1 MNMLFLQELFNNIT
15 QRDALLRRRQPET
28 LTPDHRQLIKAC
40 QKLLE
45 SDGEA
50 SSIALSSRALA
61 IYQRLSAAEKSSFFA
76 RLAAD
81 FAAEPGPIDAA
92 YMAYQEARDNPT
104 LQRLFEACE
113 PRRQE
118 LFRRLNLASDG
129 TYELVKMR
137 EDLLGLLREQPE
149 LAAIDDD
156 FAHLFGSW
164 FNRGFLM
171 LKRIDW
177 NTPASILEK
186 IIRYEAVHE
195 IQDWDDLRR
204 RLDARDRR
212 CFAFFHPAIGD
223 EPLIFVEVALHKGLP
238 SRIQPILSGERSGAV
253 YSKTSDIKNSD
264 TNKDIDDPEDA
275 DTAAFFG
282 ISNCQTGLRGISFGN
297 FLIKQVVQE
306 LSQELPQLKY
316 FVTLSPVPG
325 FAQWLREQRDDEK
338 LSEPLRTSLKG
349 LETPGWHQDKA
360 CEEQLKAAIRPLAAR
375 YLVDEKNR
383 HGLPLNPVA
392 RFHLGNGA
400 ELHRINWLGDISDK
414 GFKQAAG
421 LMVNYLYVLD
431 DIERNH
437 ENYTAKATVA
447 CSSEVRDL
455 ARRARKLAK
464 GETTK

>member
-1 MNMLFLQELFNNIT
+1 MNMSFLQELFNNIT
-15 QRDALLRRRQPET
+15 QRDALLRRRSGESA
-28 LTPDHRQLIKAC
+28 TPDHGQLVAAC
-40 QKLLE
+40 QALLE

-50 SSIALSSRALA
+50 SSIALASRALA
-61 IYQRLSAAEKSSFFA
+61 MYRRLSALERASFFA
-76 RLAAD
+76 RLGAE
-81 FAAEPGPIDAA
+81 FAAEPARIDAA
-92 YMAYQEARDNPT
+92 YGAYREARDNAS
-104 LQRLFEACE
+104 LQALFEACE

-129 TYELVKMR
+129 TVELVRMR
-137 EDLLGLLREQPE
+137 EDLLALLRDNPG
-149 LAAIDDD
+149 LNAIDAD

-164 FNRGFLM
+164 FNRGFLV

-223 EPLIFVEVALHKGLP
+223 EPLIFVEVALCKGLP
-238 SRIQPILSGERSGAV
+238 NRIQPILAGEESGVEE
-253 YSKTSDIKNSD
+253 
-264 TNKDIDDPEDA
+264 PEEA
-275 DTAAFFG
+275 DSAAFFG

-306 LSQELPQLKY
+306 LKQELPQLRY

-325 FAQWLREQRDDEK
+325 FAQWLEECRSDESLPGELRKTLGELDATEWQRDPERAAK
-338 LSEPLRTSLKG
+338 LEAVVK
-349 LETPGWHQDKA
+349 
-360 CEEQLKAAIRPLAAR
+360 PLAAR
-375 YLVDEKNR
+375 YLVHEKNAR
-383 HGLPLNPVA
+383 GKPLNAVA

-400 ELHRINWLGDISDK
+400 ELHRVNWLGDVSAK
-414 GFKQAAG
+414 GLKQAAG
-421 LMVNYLYVLD
+421 LMVNYLYVLE

-437 ENYTAKATVA
+437 ENYTANATVA

-455 ARRARKLAK
+455 ARKARKLAK
-464 GETTK
+464 GEHSK

>member
-15 QRDALLRRRQPET
+15 QRDALLRRRQHET
-28 LTPDHRQLIKAC
+28 STPDHGQLVKAC

-50 SSIALSSRALA
+50 SSIALASRALA
-61 IYQRLSAAEKSSFFA
+61 IYQRLSPVEKSSFFA
-76 RLAAD
+76 RLTTD

-92 YMAYQEARDNPT
+92 YLAYQEVRDNQS

-137 EDLLGLLREQPE
+137 EDLLALLREQPE

-238 SRIQPILSGERSGAV
+238 SRIQPILSGESSG
-253 YSKTSDIKNSD
+253 NSSG
-264 TNKDIDDPEDA
+264 NRKAIDEPEDA

-325 FAQWLREQRDDEK
+325 FAQWLQEQRDDEQ
-338 LSEPLRTSLKG
+338 LPASLRQSLKG
-349 LETPGWHQDKA
+349 LETPGWHQNKTR
-360 CEEQLKAAIRPLAAR
+360 EEQLKAAIRPLAAR
-375 YLVDEKNR
+375 YLIEEKNR

-400 ELHRINWLGDISDK
+400 ELHRINWLGDISEK

-455 ARRARKLAK
+455 AKRARKLAK

>member
-1 MNMLFLQELFNNIT
+1 MNMSFLQELFTSIT
-15 QRDALLRRRQPET
+15 RRDALRRRRRAGAPPPHHGEVVE
-28 LTPDHRQLIKAC
+28 AC
-40 QKLLE
+40 AALLA

-50 SSIALSSRALA
+50 SSIALASRALA
-61 IYQRLSAAEKSSFFA
+61 LYQGLSPEEKVAFFE

-81 FAAEPGPIDAA
+81 FAAEPEAIDGAYAA
-92 YMAYQEARDNPT
+92 YREARDNDS
-104 LQRLFEACE
+104 LQVLFLACE

-129 TYELVKMR
+129 THALVEMR
-137 EDLLGLLREQPE
+137 EDLLALLRERSDFTG
-149 LAAIDDD
+149 IDRD

-164 FNRGFLM
+164 FNRGFLV

-204 RLDARDRR
+204 RLDARNRR

-223 EPLIFVEVALHKGLP
+223 EPLIFVEVALCKGLP
-238 SRIQPILSGERSGAV
+238 SRIQPILGGEDGGV
-253 YSKTSDIKNSD
+253 E
-264 TNKDIDDPEDA
+264 DPEDA
-275 DTAAFFG
+275 DSAAFFG

-306 LSQELPQLKY
+306 LKHELPQLKY

-325 FAQWLREQRDDEK
+325 FRQWLEERRHDESLPRALRETLGELDTAEWQREPERVAK
-338 LSEPLRTSLKG
+338 LEAVVK
-349 LETPGWHQDKA
+349 
-360 CEEQLKAAIRPLAAR
+360 PLAAR
-375 YLVDEKNR
+375 YLVHEKNAR
-383 HGLPLNPVA
+383 GKPLNPVA

-400 ELHRINWLGDISDK
+400 ELHRVNWLGDVSAK
-414 GFKQAAG
+414 GLKQAAG

-437 ENYTAKATVA
+437 ENYTANATVA
-447 CSSEVRDL
+447 SSSEVRDL
-455 ARRARKLAK
+455 ARKARKMAK
-464 GETTK
+464 GESSK

>member
-28 LTPDHRQLIKAC
+28 LTPDHRQLVKAC
-40 QKLLE
+40 HKLLE

-50 SSIALSSRALA
+50 SSIALASRALA
-61 IYQRLSAAEKSSFFA
+61 IYQRLSAAEKSSFFE

-92 YMAYQEARDNPT
+92 YLAYQEVRDNKS

-137 EDLLGLLREQPE
+137 EDMLGMLREQPE

-177 NTPASILEK
+177 NTPASVLEK

-238 SRIQPILSGERSGAV
+238 SRIQPILSGESSGERHSKKAV
-253 YSKTSDIKNSD
+253 DE
-264 TNKDIDDPEDA
+264 PEDA

-325 FAQWLREQRDDEK
+325 FAQWLQEQRDDEQ
-338 LSEPLRTSLKG
+338 LPAALRKSLKQ
-349 LETPGWHQDKA
+349 LETPGWHQDKN
-360 CEEQLKAAIRPLAAR
+360 CEEQLKTAIRPLAAR
-375 YLVDEKNR
+375 YLIEEKNR

-400 ELHRINWLGDISDK
+400 ELHRINWLGDISEK

-431 DIERNH
+431 EIERNH

-455 ARRARKLAK
+455 AKRARKQAK

>member
-1 MNMLFLQELFNNIT
+1 MNMSFLQELFNSIT
-15 QRDALLRRRQPET
+15 QRDARLWRRQGDAA
-28 LTPDHRQLIKAC
+28 TPDHTQMLDAC
-40 QKLLE
+40 RALLE

-50 SSIALSSRALA
+50 SSISLASRALA
-61 IYQRLSAAEKSSFFA
+61 MYQRLEEAERTRFFE
-76 RLAAD
+76 RLASD
-81 FAAEPGPIDAA
+81 FAADPARIDQAYAA
-92 YMAYQEARDNPT
+92 YREQRDNRS
-104 LQRLFEACE
+104 LQALFDVCE

-118 LFRRLNLASDG
+118 LFRRLNLASNG
-129 TYELVKMR
+129 THALVRMR
-137 EDLLGLLREQPE
+137 EGLLDRLRERRGDDAQE
-149 LAAIDDD
+149 LAAIDAD

-164 FNRGFLM
+164 FNRGFLV

-195 IQDWDDLRR
+195 IRDWDDLRR

-223 EPLIFVEVALHKGLP
+223 EPLIFVEVALCKGLP
-238 SRIQPILSGERSGAV
+238 DRIQPILAGESAGTQRE
-253 YSKTSDIKNSD
+253 
-264 TNKDIDDPEDA
+264 IDDPESA
-275 DTAAFFG
+275 DSAAFFG

-306 LSQELPQLKY
+306 LKQELPQLKH

-325 FAQWLREQRDDEK
+325 FAHWLGERRDDDTLPDE
-338 LSEPLRTSLKG
+338 LRQVLHELDAPDWHLDPAESERLK
-349 LETPGWHQDKA
+349 TVVK
-360 CEEQLKAAIRPLAAR
+360 PLAAR
-375 YLVDEKNR
+375 YLVEEKNAR
-383 HGLPLNPVA
+383 GLPLNPVA

-400 ELHRINWLGDISDK
+400 ELHRINWLGDTSPK
-414 GFKQAAG
+414 GLKQAAG

-437 ENYTAKATVA
+437 ENYTANATVV

-455 ARRARKLAK
+455 NRRARKMAK
-464 GETTK
+464 GEPAK

>member
-1 MNMLFLQELFNNIT
+1 MNMTFLQELFNNIT
-15 QRDALLRRRQPET
+15 QRDALLRRRQGDAAN
-28 LTPDHRQLIKAC
+28 PDHHQLVEAC
-40 QKLLE
+40 RALLE

-50 SSIALSSRALA
+50 SSIALASRALA
-61 IYQRLSAAEKSSFFA
+61 MYRLLSDEQKQRFFEG
-76 RLAAD
+76 LATE
-81 FAAEPGPIDAA
+81 FAAEPDKIDAA
-92 YMAYQEARDNPT
+92 YAAYREARDNT
-104 LQRLFEACE
+104 RLQALFEACE

-118 LFRRLNLASDG
+118 LFRRLNLASHG
-129 TYELVKMR
+129 TYELVRMR
-137 EDLLGLLREQPE
+137 QDLLGWLRDRPDF
-149 LAAIDDD
+149 ATIDAD

-195 IQDWDDLRR
+195 IQDWNDLRR

-223 EPLIFVEVALHKGLP
+223 EPLIFVEVALCKGIP
-238 SRIQPILSGERSGAV
+238 DRIQPILAGDESGVEE
-253 YSKTSDIKNSD
+253 
-264 TNKDIDDPEDA
+264 PEDA
-275 DTAAFFG
+275 DSAAFFG

-306 LSQELPQLKY
+306 LKQELPQLRY

-325 FAQWLREQRDDEK
+325 FAQWLAERLEDETLPASLRDTLAE
-338 LSEPLRTSLKG
+338 
-349 LETPGWHQDKA
+349 LETPDWHRDPERA
-360 CEEQLKAAIRPLAAR
+360 GRLKSVVKPLAAR
-375 YLVDEKNR
+375 YLVEEKNAR
-383 HGLPLNPVA
+383 GLPLNPVA

-400 ELHRINWLGDISDK
+400 ELHRVNWLGDVSAK
-414 GFKQAAG
+414 GLKQAAG

-437 ENYTAKATVA
+437 ENYIANAKVA
-447 CSSEVRDL
+447 RSSEVRDL
-455 ARRARKLAK
+455 ARKARKLAK
-464 GETTK
+464 GEHSK

>member
-1 MNMLFLQELFNNIT
+1 MNMSFLQELFNNIT
-15 QRDALLRRRQPET
+15 QRDALLWRRQGDAAVH
-28 LTPDHRQLIKAC
+28 DHSVLVEAC
-40 QKLLE
+40 HELLE

-50 SSIALSSRALA
+50 SSITLASRALA
-61 IYQRLSAAEKSSFFA
+61 IYQHLDEEHKRAFFHA
-76 RLAAD
+76 LADAFAAD
-81 FAAEPGPIDAA
+81 PAHIDAA
-92 YMAYQEARDNPT
+92 YSAYRDARDNSS
-104 LQRLFEACE
+104 LQTLFEACE

-118 LFRRLNLASDG
+118 LFRRLNLASGG
-129 TYELVKMR
+129 TYQLVKMR
-137 EDLLGLLREQPE
+137 EDLLGLLKEAPALQ
-149 LAAIDDD
+149 AIDAD

-164 FNRGFLM
+164 FNRGFLV
-171 LKRIDW
+171 LRRIDW

-204 RLDARDRR
+204 RLDARHRR

-238 SRIQPILSGERSGAV
+238 SRIQPILAGEDAGV
-253 YSKTSDIKNSD
+253 EE
-264 TNKDIDDPEDA
+264 PEDA

-306 LSQELPQLKY
+306 LKQELPQVKH

-325 FAQWLREQRDDEK
+325 FAQWLSAQREGGGLTSATRDALEGLDAPDWHRQPE
-338 LSEPLRTSLKG
+338 LADSLG
-349 LETPGWHQDKA
+349 
-360 CEEQLKAAIRPLAAR
+360 AIIKPLAAK
-375 YLVDEKNR
+375 YLVEAKHR
-383 HGLPLNPVA
+383 SGLPLNPVA

-400 ELHRINWLGDISDK
+400 QLHRINWLGDTSSK
-414 GFKQAAG
+414 GLSQAAG

-437 ENYTAKATVA
+437 ENYIANANVA
-447 CSSEVRDL
+447 RSSEVKDL
-455 ARRARKLAK
+455 TKRARKLTT
-464 GETTK
+464 GESPT

>member
-1 MNMLFLQELFNNIT
+1 MNMMFLQELFNNIT
-15 QRDALLRRRQPET
+15 QRDALLRRRHPET
-28 LTPDHRQLIKAC
+28 LTPDHQQLVEAC
-40 QKLLE
+40 QTLLE

-50 SSIALSSRALA
+50 SSIALASRALA
-61 IYQRLSAAEKSSFFA
+61 IYRRLSTAEKSSFFG
-76 RLAAD
+76 RLTTD
-81 FAAEPGPIDAA
+81 FAAEPDPIDAA
-92 YMAYQEARDNPT
+92 YTAYQQARDNPT

-137 EDLLGLLREQPE
+137 EDLLALLPEQPE
-149 LAAIDDD
+149 FAAIDED

-238 SRIQPILSGERSGAV
+238 SYIQPILSSERFGEKSGE
-253 YSKTSDIKNSD
+253 SSSTQKG
-264 TNKDIDDPEDA
+264 IDDPDDA

-306 LSQELPQLKY
+306 LSQELAQLKF

-325 FAQWLREQRDDEK
+325 FAQWLQERRDDEQ
-338 LSEPLRTSLKG
+338 LPEPLRESLNG
-349 LETPGWHQDKA
+349 LETPGWHQDKIR
-360 CEEQLKAAIRPLAAR
+360 EEQLKAAVRPLAAR

-447 CSSEVRDL
+447 CSNEVRDL

-464 GETTK
+464 GETAK

>member
-1 MNMLFLQELFNNIT
+1 MNMTFLQELFNNIT
-15 QRDALLRRRQPET
+15 QRDALLRRKHPET
-28 LTPDHRQLIKAC
+28 QTPDHGQLVKAC
-40 QKLLE
+40 QTLLA

-50 SSIALSSRALA
+50 SSIALASRALA
-61 IYQRLSAAEKSSFFA
+61 IYQRLSDAEKRSFFT
-76 RLAAD
+76 RLSED
-81 FAAEPGPIDAA
+81 FAADPNHIDDT
-92 YMAYQEARDNPT
+92 YQAYQTSRNNHT
-104 LQRLFEACE
+104 LQALFEACE

-118 LFRRLNLASDG
+118 LFRRLNLASGG
-129 TYELVKMR
+129 TYDLVKMR
-137 EDLLGLLREQPE
+137 EDLLTLLRDEPG
-149 LAAIDDD
+149 LAPIDDD
-156 FAHLFGSW
+156 FAHLFSSW

-195 IQDWDDLRR
+195 IQDWNDLRR

-223 EPLIFVEVALHKGLP
+223 EPLIFVEVALYKGLP
-238 SRIQPILSGERSGAV
+238 SRIQPILKGEEDGWV
-253 YSKTSDIKNSD
+253 D
-264 TNKDIDDPEDA
+264 TDNA

-306 LSQELPQLKY
+306 LSQELPQLKH

-325 FAQWLREQRDDEK
+325 FAQWLAEQQHAEQWPEVVRETLAELK
-338 LSEPLRTSLKG
+338 LPD
-349 LETPGWHQDKA
+349 WQQDKQRA
-360 CEEQLKAAIRPLAAR
+360 ERLKALVRPLAAY
-375 YLVDEKNR
+375 YLVDQKN
-383 HGLPLNPVA
+383 HYGLPQNPVA

-400 ELHRINWLGDISDK
+400 ELHRINWLGDISAK
-414 GFKQAAG
+414 GLTQSAG

-437 ENYTAKATVA
+437 ESYTAKAAVA
-447 CSSEVRDL
+447 CSNEVRDL

>member
-28 LTPDHRQLIKAC
+28 LTPDHQQLVKAC
-40 QKLLE
+40 HTLLE

-50 SSIALSSRALA
+50 SSIALASRALA
-61 IYQRLSAAEKSSFFA
+61 IYQRLSEVEKISFFGC
-76 RLAAD
+76 LTTD
-81 FAAEPGPIDAA
+81 FAADPGPIDTA
-92 YMAYQEARDNPT
+92 YSAYKEARDNPT

-137 EDLLGLLREQPE
+137 EDLLGLLREHPQ
-149 LAAIDDD
+149 LSAIDDD
-156 FAHLFGSW
+156 FGHLFGSW

-238 SRIQPILSGERSGAV
+238 SRIQPILSGEQSNTTKKG
-253 YSKTSDIKNSD
+253 T
-264 TNKDIDDPEDA
+264 DDSEDA

-306 LSQELPQLKY
+306 LSQELPQLQY

-325 FAQWLREQRDDEK
+325 FSQWLQEQRDDEQLPK
-338 LSEPLRTSLKG
+338 PLRKSLKM
-349 LETPGWHQDKA
+349 LETPDWHQDKA
-360 CEEQLKAAIRPLAAR
+360 SEERLKAVIRPLAAR

-400 ELHRINWLGDISDK
+400 ELHRINWLGDISNK

-447 CSSEVRDL
+447 CSNEVHDL
-455 ARRARKLAK
+455 VRRARKLAK

>member
-1 MNMLFLQELFNNIT
+1 MNMMFLQEIFNNIT
-15 QRDALLRRRQPET
+15 QRDALLRRRNPGA
-28 LTPDHRQLIKAC
+28 LTPDHGHLVSAC
-40 QKLLE
+40 QALLA

-50 SSIALSSRALA
+50 SSIALASRALA
-61 IYQRLSAAEKSSFFA
+61 IYQRLSATEKASFFA
-76 RLAAD
+76 RLASD
-81 FAAEPGPIDAA
+81 FAADAGQIDEAYAA
-92 YMAYQEARDNPT
+92 YSEARDNYT
-104 LQRLFEACE
+104 LQTLFEACE

-118 LFRRLNLASDG
+118 LFRRLNLARDG

-149 LAAIDDD
+149 LGPIDDD

-177 NTPASILEK
+177 NTPASVLEK

-195 IQDWDDLRR
+195 IQDWNDLRR

-238 SRIQPILSGERSGAV
+238 SRIQPILVGEENGA
-253 YSKTSDIKNSD
+253 
-264 TNKDIDDPEDA
+264 DPEDD

-325 FAQWLREQRDDEK
+325 FAQWLTEQREDEQWP
-338 LSEPLRTSLKG
+338 ETLRSTLG
-349 LETPGWHQDKA
+349 ELETPDWHHDA
-360 CEEQLKAAIRPLAAR
+360 VREERLKTIIRPLAAR
-375 YLVDEKNR
+375 YLIEAKNAK
-383 HGLPLNPVA
+383 GLPLNPVA

-400 ELHRINWLGDISDK
+400 ELHRINWLGDISSK
-414 GFKQAAG
+414 GVKQAAG

-437 ENYTAKATVA
+437 ENYTAKGTVA
-447 CSSEVRDL
+447 CSNEVRDL

-464 GETTK
+464 GETAK

>member
-1 MNMLFLQELFNNIT
+1 MNMTFLQEMFQSIT
-15 QRDALLRRRQPET
+15 HRDALLRRRQGDGKP
-28 LTPDHRQLIKAC
+28 PDHRRLVDAC
-40 QKLLE
+40 LRLLE

-50 SSIALSSRALA
+50 SSIVLASRALGM
-61 IYQRLSAAEKSSFFA
+61 YQRLGPEGRHGFFA
-76 RLAAD
+76 RLASD
-81 FAAEPGPIDAA
+81 FAADPTEIDTA
-92 YMAYQEARDNPT
+92 YARYAEQRDNAS
-104 LQRLFEACE
+104 LEALFEACE

-118 LFRRLNLASDG
+118 LIRRLNLTSGG
-129 TYELVKMR
+129 TVELVRMR
-137 EDLLGLLREQPE
+137 QDLLALLREHPE
-149 LAAIDDD
+149 LSAIDAD

-177 NTPASILEK
+177 HTPASILEK

-195 IQDWDDLRR
+195 IRDWDDLRR

-223 EPLIFVEVALHKGLP
+223 DPLIFVEVALHKGLP
-238 SRIQPILSGERSGAV
+238 ARIQPILAGEDAG
-253 YSKTSDIKNSD
+253 
-264 TNKDIDDPEDA
+264 IDDPELA

-306 LSQELPQLKY
+306 LKQELPQLKH

-325 FAQWLREQRDDEK
+325 FAQWLAERRDDEA
-338 LSEPLRTSLKG
+338 LPTSVRKSLAELEDPDWHRDPERAERLKSVV
-349 LETPGWHQDKA
+349 K
-360 CEEQLKAAIRPLAAR
+360 PLAAR
-375 YLVDEKNR
+375 YLLEEKNAR
-383 HGLPLNPVA
+383 GLPLNPVA

-400 ELHRINWLGDISDK
+400 ELHRINWLGDVSDK
-414 GFKQAAG
+414 GLRQAAG

-437 ENYTAKATVA
+437 ENYTSNATVA
-447 CSSEVRDL
+447 RSSEVKDL
-455 ARRARKLAK
+455 ARKARKLAK

>member
-1 MNMLFLQELFNNIT
+1 MNMTFLQEMFQSIT
-15 QRDALLRRRQPET
+15 HRDALLRRRQGDGKP
-28 LTPDHRQLIKAC
+28 PDHRRLVDAC
-40 QKLLE
+40 LRLLE

-50 SSIALSSRALA
+50 SSIVLASRALGM
-61 IYQRLSAAEKSSFFA
+61 YQRLGPEGRHGFFA
-76 RLAAD
+76 RLASD
-81 FAAEPGPIDAA
+81 FAADPTEIDTA
-92 YMAYQEARDNPT
+92 YARYAEQRDNAS
-104 LQRLFEACE
+104 LEALFEACE

-118 LFRRLNLASDG
+118 LIRRLNLTSGG
-129 TYELVKMR
+129 TVELVRMR
-137 EDLLGLLREQPE
+137 QDLLALLREHPE
-149 LAAIDDD
+149 LSAIDAD

-177 NTPASILEK
+177 HTPASILEK

-195 IQDWDDLRR
+195 IRDWDDLRR

-223 EPLIFVEVALHKGLP
+223 DPLIFVEVALHKGLP
-238 SRIQPILSGERSGAV
+238 ARIQPILAGEDAG
-253 YSKTSDIKNSD
+253 
-264 TNKDIDDPEDA
+264 IDDPELA

-306 LSQELPQLKY
+306 LKQELPQLKH

-325 FAQWLREQRDDEK
+325 FAQWLAERRDDEALPPTVRK
-338 LSEPLRTSLKG
+338 SLAE
-349 LETPGWHQDKA
+349 LEDPDWHRDPERA
-360 CEEQLKAAIRPLAAR
+360 ERLKSVVKPLAAR
-375 YLVDEKNR
+375 YLLEEKNAR
-383 HGLPLNPVA
+383 GLPLNPVA

-400 ELHRINWLGDISDK
+400 ELHRINWLGDVSDK
-414 GFKQAAG
+414 GLRQAAG

-437 ENYTAKATVA
+437 ENYTSNATVA
-447 CSSEVRDL
+447 RSSEVKDL
-455 ARRARKLAK
+455 ARKARKLAK

>member
-1 MNMLFLQELFNNIT
+1 MNMMFLQELFNNIT
-15 QRDALLRRRQPET
+15 QRDALLRRRHPET
-28 LTPDHRQLIKAC
+28 LTPDHRQLVKAC

-50 SSIALSSRALA
+50 SSITLASRALA
-61 IYQRLSAAEKSSFFA
+61 IYQLLSVAEKNSFFD
-76 RLAAD
+76 RLITD

-92 YMAYQEARDNPT
+92 YTAYREARDNPT
-104 LQRLFEACE
+104 LQRLFEASE

-137 EDLLGLLREQPE
+137 EDLLVLLRDQPE
-149 LAAIDDD
+149 LKAIDDD

-238 SRIQPILSGERSGAV
+238 SRIQPILSGERPGESSYTKKG
-253 YSKTSDIKNSD
+253 
-264 TNKDIDDPEDA
+264 IDDPEDA

-325 FAQWLREQRDDEK
+325 FAQWLQEQREDEQ
-338 LSEPLRTSLKG
+338 LPPSLRKALKG
-349 LETPGWHQDKA
+349 LENSGWHQDKTL
-360 CEEQLKAAIRPLAAR
+360 EEQLKAAIRPLAAR
-375 YLVDEKNR
+375 YLIEEKNR

-447 CSSEVRDL
+447 CSNEVRDL

>member
-1 MNMLFLQELFNNIT
+1 MNMTFLQELFNSIT
-15 QRDALLRRRQPET
+15 QRDALLRRRQGDVAA
-28 LTPDHRQLIKAC
+28 PDHAQLIAAC
-40 QKLLE
+40 HALLA

-50 SSIALSSRALA
+50 SSIALASRALA
-61 IYQRLSAAEKSSFFA
+61 MYRRLDETEKQRFFEG
-76 RLAAD
+76 LAME
-81 FAAEPGPIDAA
+81 FAAEPSAIDAA
-92 YMAYQEARDNPT
+92 YAAYREARDNAS
-104 LQRLFEACE
+104 LQALFEACE

-118 LFRRLNLASDG
+118 LCRRLNLASDG
-129 TYELVKMR
+129 TYELVRMR
-137 EDLLGLLREQPE
+137 EDLLGWLRDRPH
-149 LAAIDDD
+149 LGAIDAD

-164 FNRGFLM
+164 FNRGFLV

-195 IQDWDDLRR
+195 IQDWNDLRR

-223 EPLIFVEVALHKGLP
+223 EPLIFVEVALHRGLP
-238 SRIQPILSGERSGAV
+238 EQIQPILAGDHHE
-253 YSKTSDIKNSD
+253 
-264 TNKDIDDPEDA
+264 IDDPESA

-306 LSQELPQLKY
+306 LKQELPQLKH

-325 FAQWLREQRDDEK
+325 FARWLADRRDDET
-338 LSEPLRTSLKG
+338 LPAELRTALAE
-349 LETPGWHQDKA
+349 LDAPDWHRDA
-360 CEEQLKAAIRPLAAR
+360 RLAERLGTTIRPLAAR
-375 YLVDEKNR
+375 YLVEEKNAR
-383 HGLPLNPVA
+383 GLPLNPVA

-400 ELHRINWLGDISDK
+400 ELHRINWLGDVSAK
-414 GFKQAAG
+414 GLEQGAG

-437 ENYTAKATVA
+437 ENYTANATVA
-447 CSSEVRDL
+447 HSGEVRDL
-455 ARRARKLAK
+455 VRKARKLAK
-464 GETTK
+464 GETAK

>member
-1 MNMLFLQELFNNIT
+1 
-15 QRDALLRRRQPET
+15 
-28 LTPDHRQLIKAC
+28 
-40 QKLLE
+40 
-45 SDGEA
+45 
-50 SSIALSSRALA
+50 
-61 IYQRLSAAEKSSFFA
+61 
-76 RLAAD
+76 
-81 FAAEPGPIDAA
+81 
-92 YMAYQEARDNPT
+92 
-104 LQRLFEACE
+104 
-113 PRRQE
+113 
-118 LFRRLNLASDG
+118 
-129 TYELVKMR
+129 
-137 EDLLGLLREQPE
+137 
-149 LAAIDDD
+149 
-156 FAHLFGSW
+156 
-164 FNRGFLM
+164 
-171 LKRIDW
+171 
-177 NTPASILEK
+177 
-186 IIRYEAVHE
+186 VHE

-360 CEEQLKAAIRPLAAR
+360 CEEQLKATIRPLAAR

>member
-1 MNMLFLQELFNNIT
+1 MNMTFLQELFNNIT
-15 QRDALLRRRQPET
+15 QRDALLRRRHHEA
-28 LTPDHRQLIKAC
+28 LTHDHSQLIKAC
-40 QKLLE
+40 HALME

-50 SSIALSSRALA
+50 SSIALASRALA
-61 IYQRLSAAEKSSFFA
+61 IYRRLSADEKQRFFA
-76 RLAAD
+76 RLATD
-81 FAAEPGPIDAA
+81 FAADPSQIDSA
-92 YMAYQEARDNPT
+92 YNAYQEARDNHT
-104 LQRLFEACE
+104 LHALFTACE

-129 TYELVKMR
+129 TYELVEMR
-137 EDLLGLLREQPE
+137 EDLLGMLREQPE
-149 LAAIDDD
+149 FKPIDAD
-156 FAHLFGSW
+156 FAHLLGSW

-177 NTPASILEK
+177 NTPASVLEK

-204 RLDARDRR
+204 RLDAKDRR

-238 SRIQPILSGERSGAV
+238 SRIQPILSGEANG
-253 YSKTSDIKNSD
+253 
-264 TNKDIDDPEDA
+264 IDDPEDA
-275 DTAAFFG
+275 DSAAFFG

-306 LSQELPQLKY
+306 LSMELPQLKY

-325 FAQWLREQRDDEK
+325 FAQWLSEQRHNEQWPK
-338 LSEPLRTSLKG
+338 SVRSALAE
-349 LETPGWHQDKA
+349 LETPGWQHEQER
-360 CEEQLKAAIRPLAAR
+360 EERLKASVRPLAAH
-375 YLVDEKNR
+375 YLADEKNHR
-383 HGLPLNPVA
+383 GLPLNPVA

-414 GFKQAAG
+414 GINQAAG

-431 DIERNH
+431 NIERNH

-447 CSSEVRDL
+447 CSNEVRDL

>member
-1 MNMLFLQELFNNIT
+1 MNMMFLQELFNNIT

-28 LTPDHRQLIKAC
+28 LTPDHRQLVKAC
-40 QKLLE
+40 QALLE

-50 SSIALSSRALA
+50 SSIALASRALA
-61 IYQRLSAAEKSSFFA
+61 IYQRLSDAEKSSFFA
-76 RLAAD
+76 RLSAD

-92 YMAYQEARDNPT
+92 YASYHEARDNDS

-129 TYELVKMR
+129 TFELVKMR
-137 EDLLGLLREQPE
+137 EDLLRLLREQPE

-156 FAHLFGSW
+156 FGHLFGSW

-195 IQDWDDLRR
+195 IQDWNDLRR

-238 SRIQPILSGERSGAV
+238 SRIQPILSGEVSGEM
-253 YSKTSDIKNSD
+253 SGEKPG
-264 TNKDIDDPEDA
+264 NKKGLNDPDDA

-325 FAQWLREQRDDEK
+325 FAQWLQAQRDDEQ
-338 LSEPLRTSLKG
+338 LPQPLRQTLKA
-349 LETPGWHQDKA
+349 LEKPAWHQDKA
-360 CEEQLKAAIRPLAAR
+360 HEEQLKAAIRPLAAR
-375 YLVDEKNR
+375 YLVDEKNS

-400 ELHRINWLGDISDK
+400 ELHRINWLGDTSVK
-414 GFKQAAG
+414 GFQQGAG

-431 DIERNH
+431 DIEHNH

-447 CSSEVRDL
+447 CSNEVRDL